1 LDKTVTL
8 YRETDEPRLS
18 SLFGKVINAFDS
30 AAPPGDVLSVEDAAD
45 DLKEEITQI
54 TTGW

>member
-1 LDKTVTL
+1 MTVTP

-18 SLFGKVINAFDS
+18 SLFGKVINAFDR
-30 AAPPGDVLSVEDAAD
+30 AAYPGDVPSVEFAVD